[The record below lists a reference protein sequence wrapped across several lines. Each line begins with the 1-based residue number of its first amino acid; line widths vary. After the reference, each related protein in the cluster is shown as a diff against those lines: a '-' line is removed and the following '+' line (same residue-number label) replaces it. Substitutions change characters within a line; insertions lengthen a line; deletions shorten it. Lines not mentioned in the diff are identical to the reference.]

1 MVDTH
6 VDTEVD
12 FHLEKVPVELKN
24 LSKRFMDEGKII
36 TAVDNVNITF
46 EKGKLTT
53 LLGPSGCGKTTTLRC
68 IGGFYKPEEG
78 QVLIGSEDVK
88 GVPPYRRPTGTVFQN
103 YALFPHMS
111 VFENIAYGLRVKKL
125 DKKEIK
131 DKVEKGLK
139 LLQLDNMGERLP
151 TQLSGGQQQRVA
163 IARLLVNEPKV
174 LLLDEPLSNL
184 DAKLRIYMREE
195 IKNIQRE
202 LGLTTIYVTHD
213 QEEAMTLSD
222 QMAVM
227 NKGRIEQVGTPLE
240 IYNRPANKFVAD
252 FIGEANFIEG
262 RIERIVEDQ
271 AVVRIKDY
279 SIRSSVDSSIFSE
292 DDKVLVMIRPH
303 DVELCSEEEADIS
316 TEVRWSAFLGS
327 QVNYQIYM
335 PGAEDFT
342 VFDYDADKIR
352 SAGEKINLRI
362 EKSLVIETI

>member
-1 MVDTH
+1 MVNRN
-6 VDTEVD
+6 VD
-12 FHLEKVPVELKN
+12 FHLEKVPVQLQN
-24 LSKRFMDEGKII
+24 LTKKFADEGKII
-36 TAVDNVNITF
+36 TAVDNIDITF

-78 QVLIGSEDVK
+78 KVLIGSENVR
-88 GVPPYRRPTGTVFQN
+88 GVPPYKRPTGTVFQN

-111 VFENIAYGLRVKKL
+111 VFENIAYGLRVKKMSNQ
-125 DKKEIK
+125 EVK
-131 DKVEKGLK
+131 DKVNKGLE

-222 QMAVM
+222 QMAIM
-227 NKGRIEQVGTPLE
+227 NKGRIEQIGTPVE
-240 IYNRPANKFVAD
+240 IYNKPANKFVGD
-252 FIGEANFIEG
+252 FIGEANFLKGYIEKIIDHTALI
-262 RIERIVEDQ
+262 RIDDYK
-271 AVVRIKDY
+271 IK
-279 SIRSSVDSSIFSE
+279 SKVDTDEFSE
-292 DDKVLVMIRPH
+292 GDRVLVMIRPH
-303 DVELCSEEEADIS
+303 DVEICDKDEADII
-316 TEVRWSAFLGS
+316 TQIRWAAFLGA
-327 QVNYQIYM
+327 QVNYQIVM
-335 PGAEDFT
+335 PGDDDFT
-342 VFDYDADKIR
+342 VYDYQADQIMK
-352 SAGEKINLRI
+352 ANENINLKI
-362 EKSLVIETI
+362 KKSLVIEKL